1 MLQSGVG
8 GQNRV
13 VRFDDRGG
21 HLGSGVNRELEL
33 ALLSVV
39 GAQPLQQQTS
49 ETGSGTSTERVEDEE
64 SLETGTVV
72 GQSPNS
78 VHDVVNELLSD
89 GVMSSSVVV
98 GSILLAVDQGLGVE
112 ERPVLSGPNLVD
124 NVGLQ
129 VDLFDSIL
137 SARWPQVAIFILP

>member
-1 MLQSGVG
+1 VLQSGVG

-64 SLETGTVV
+64 SLETLTVV
-72 GQSPNS
+72 GELADSVAGGVDKLLSNS
-78 VHDVVNELLSD
+78 VMTTSI
-89 GVMSSSVVV
+89 VV
-98 GSILLAVDQGLGVE
+98 GGVLFSVDEGFRVE
-112 ERPVLSGPNLVD
+112 ELTVLAGTNFVYNGGLEIDVD
-124 NVGLQ
+124 GTRDV
-129 VDLFDSIL
+129 F
-137 SARWPQVAIFILP
+137 A